1 VEHLEII
8 VFGLLV
14 AVAGLVLLADIARV
28 PYPIFLVIGG
38 LLLGFVPGVPEV
50 VLAPDLVLLI
60 FLPPLLYSAAFFSS
74 LRDLRANIRPIGL
87 LSVGLV
93 LLTTVVVAGV
103 AHWVV
108 GLPWAAAFV
117 LGAIVS
123 PTDPVAATAIAERL
137 GVPRRIVTV
146 LEGESLINDG
156 TALVLYRV
164 AVGAVVYGAFSL
176 AETGLRFV
184 LGVLVGVAIGL
195 AVGWVVAAVRRR
207 LENPL
212 VEITISMFTGYA
224 AYIPAEEVGASGVL
238 AAVAAGLYL
247 NHHAPEMVSPRT
259 RLQALAVWDVI
270 IFMLNSIL
278 FVLIGLQLPRILEG
292 LSEESPWILLL
303 YAAVVCLAVVG
314 TRTLWVFP
322 ATYIPRRLSRRLR
335 ERDPSPPPQE
345 VTIVAY
351 AGMRG
356 AVSLAA
362 ALALPL
368 TVQGGALFPGRDLII
383 FLTFCVILVTLVL
396 QGLSLPFLIRWLGLE
411 DDHTEDREEIMA
423 RLQAAEAA
431 LQRIEELSNE
441 EWVREDTAERMRG
454 LYDYRRRRF
463 AALAADGGFDED
475 GDHED
480 YEERSAAFQHL
491 RRELLE
497 AERSALLRLR
507 SEGKIS
513 EGAMRRVERD
523 LDLEDQRLET

>member
-1 VEHLEII
+1 VEHLEI
-8 VFGLLV
+8 VVLGLLV
-14 AVAGLVLLADIARV
+14 AVAVLVLLADIARV

-38 LLLGFVPGVPEV
+38 LILGFVPSMPEIE
-50 VLAPDLVLLI
+50 LAPDLVLLI

-93 LLTTVVVAGV
+93 LLTTVAVAGV
-103 AHWVV
+103 AHGVM
-108 GLPWAAAFV
+108 GLPWPAAFA

-123 PTDPVAATAIAERL
+123 PTDPVAATTIAERL

-164 AVGAVVYGAFSL
+164 AVGAAVYGTFSL

-184 LGVLVGVAIGL
+184 LSILVGVAIGL
-195 AVGWVVAAVRRR
+195 AVGWVVASVRGR

-224 AYIPAEEVGASGVL
+224 AYIPAEELGASGVL

-247 NHHAPEMVSPRT
+247 NHRAPEIVSPRT

-278 FVLIGLQLPRILEG
+278 FILIGLQLPRILEG
-292 LSEESPWILLL
+292 LSEEPTSTLLL
-303 YAAVVCLAVVG
+303 YAALVCLAVVG
-314 TRTLWVFP
+314 TRILWVFP
-322 ATYIPRRLSRRLR
+322 ATFIPRRLSRSLR
-335 ERDPSPPPQE
+335 ERDPSPPPQQ

-368 TVQGGALFPGRDLII
+368 TIQGGAPFPGRDLII
-383 FLTFCVILVTLVL
+383 FLTFCVILATLVL

-411 DDHTEDREEIMA
+411 DDGTEDREEIMA
-423 RLQAAEAA
+423 RFQAAEAA
-431 LQRIEELSNE
+431 LKRLKELSDE

-463 AALAADGGFDED
+463 GALTAEGSFDED
-475 GDHED
+475 GDDED
-480 YEERSAAFQHL
+480 YEERSAAFQRL

-497 AERSALLRLR
+497 AERSVLLRLR
-507 SEGKIS
+507 SEGKIG

-523 LDLEDQRLET
+523 LDLEDQRLEI